1 MPFQRLLREQRKES
15 DKSHAHRA
23 EAMKLGAVIIT
34 DGMPIY
40 SAAMQTPPF
49 LLGCRVRTRR
59 WFGSTLGTRTT
70 IVPRNQQGN
79 HYGSNPTFT
88 TGELDVLAAPKI
100 GCTLLRQGYQSI
112 RQVRRRTQRT
122 GDIEIGAIIVQNK
135 PLPLLPASV
144 AIGQGH
150 IVSRM
155 VFVDCR
161 LMK

>member
-1 MPFQRLLREQRKES
+1 M
-15 DKSHAHRA
+15 
-23 EAMKLGAVIIT
+23 V
-34 DGMPIY
+34 
-40 SAAMQTPPF
+40 
-49 LLGCRVRTRR
+49 CRYTRR
-59 WFGSTLGTRTT
+59 LCRPPRFFWGAESAPAVGLDLLSACTT
-70 IVPRNQQGN
+70 IVPRNKQGN

-88 TGELDVLAAPKI
+88 IGELDVLAAPKI
-100 GCTLLRQGYQSI
+100 GCTRQIANKFALCALRQGYQSI

-144 AIGQGH
+144 AIGPGH

>member
-1 MPFQRLLREQRKES
+1 
-15 DKSHAHRA
+15 
-23 EAMKLGAVIIT
+23 
-34 DGMPIY
+34 
-40 SAAMQTPPF
+40 MQDPP
-49 LLGCRVRTRR
+49 VS
-59 WFGSTLGTRTT
+59 FGVQSPHPPLVWTALGTRTT

-88 TGELDVLAAPKI
+88 IGELDVLAAPKI
-100 GCTLLRQGYQSI
+100 GCTRQSANKFALCALRQGYQSI

>member
-1 MPFQRLLREQRKES
+1 
-15 DKSHAHRA
+15 
-23 EAMKLGAVIIT
+23 MKLGAVIIT

-40 SAAMQTPPF
+40 STAMQTPPF

-59 WFGSTLGTRTT
+59 WFGSALGTRTT
-70 IVPRNQQGN
+70 IVPRNKQGN

-88 TGELDVLAAPKI
+88 IGELDVLAAPKI
-100 GCTLLRQGYQSI
+100 DCTRQSANKFALCALRQGYQSI
-112 RQVRRRTQRT
+112 RQVRCRTQRT

-144 AIGQGH
+144 AIGPGH